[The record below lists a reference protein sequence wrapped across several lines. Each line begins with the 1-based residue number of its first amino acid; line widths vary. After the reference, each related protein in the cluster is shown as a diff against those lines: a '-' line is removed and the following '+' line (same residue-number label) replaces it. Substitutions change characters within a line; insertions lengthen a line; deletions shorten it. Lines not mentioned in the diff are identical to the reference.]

1 MKTELRAQTEDA
13 QLERIR
19 KINESHVARQ
29 REKDEL
35 EIQLMKQQALD
46 LLTP

>member
-1 MKTELRAQTEDA
+1 MKTELRAQTEVA

-19 KINESHVARQ
+19 KISESRVARQ

-35 EIQLMKQQALD
+35 EIQLMKQQASD
-46 LLTP
+46 LQTP